1 VRSAR
6 ESRHEMARRWHREIL
21 HALEQRDPDEAG
33 GAMFQHLDVMEK
45 GLLSRLRLN
54 GDEASHDHPSAGPS
68 VGQSNQRLHR
78 LEAPL
83 A

>member
-6 ESRHEMARRWHREIL
+6 EWRHELARRWHRQIL

-45 GLLSRLRLN
+45 DLLARLRLDD
-54 GDEASHDHPSAGPS
+54 GDAGQDHPLLA
-68 VGQSNQRLHR
+68 QRLVSPSN
-78 LEAPL
+78 A
-83 A
+83 